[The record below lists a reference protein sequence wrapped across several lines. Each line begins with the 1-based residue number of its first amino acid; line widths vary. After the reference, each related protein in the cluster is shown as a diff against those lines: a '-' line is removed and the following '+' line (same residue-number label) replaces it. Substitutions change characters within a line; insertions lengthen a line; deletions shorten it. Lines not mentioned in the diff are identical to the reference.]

1 MNKSLLHPRAP
12 WLRAVIL
19 TMVAALPAVA
29 QSVAGSGSPARKTDE
44 DVIKLSPFEVRPD
57 DDVGYQAAN
66 TTSGSRLNT
75 SLKDTA
81 AFISAFTP
89 EFLSDIAATSVTDML
104 AFATNAELNAGDS
117 EGSGFN
123 NPRDFSSRGGEP
135 FRIRGIPANVSTD
148 YVATAIPQDLYNIE
162 RAEVASG
169 ANSILFGSG
178 DAGGIVALSTKKARV
193 NRNRYQG
200 QIQAG
205 SWESWRYSA
214 DLNQV
219 ILPRRLAIRVNG
231 LYEDADTWRTFE
243 YNKQKRYTV
252 GLTFKPFKSTSISAS
267 FEDGLTDKSVGLRWN
282 VTDQYSVWNATGR
295 TVTDTLPTPTAN
307 AQAVG
312 LAAFN
317 ANQRFT
323 YFTQDGFVSNLRQ
336 ELQTTI
342 APKPAST
349 LLPLSV
355 FPITVNWAGPEVY
368 LKRDFNNGQVVLDQN
383 IGERFA
389 FQAGYY
395 RNFTDARA
403 RTFFYNSNNMDLYGD
418 PNRNIPASSGS
429 GTMVNPR
436 AGQLYLES
444 NQRGDFTTTEN
455 EVYRFTGVYELDA
468 KWLGNHRIAGLY
480 ERAVTD
486 EETRATRE
494 ILVKPGNLP
503 VQNVNAPENVQNSV
517 WRRNYLTEGDYS
529 TYALHGLYK
538 PITPF
543 TYLGNT
549 LSSREVVT
557 GELISQKKI
566 SSYVVA
572 AQSTWMNRPGAT
584 WLRRLTSTLGYRE
597 DQIEYYDTPSGR
609 VAAGDPRIASGER
622 LLNEVAAIRQFDRND
637 IKATTLT
644 AGAVLAVHK
653 RLSILYNRSN
663 NIGAP
668 RFNRR
673 ILPDGRIPPTPEGKN
688 WEAGVMIDLFGDDR
702 YFARINY
709 FDTSQIGDAA
719 VSPSGAVTNASALGR
734 SQTLEIL
741 AEFVRLGR
749 MTQAEADK
757 QGFNWNAAIIDTATH
772 GYEIEFVGNPT
783 RNWTFRA
790 NYSHSLR
797 DRENFFEEGRIFFT
811 AKFEEWRKLAS
822 GDPALQA
829 FVEERIATIQNNEID
844 GRAAAQE
851 QGFGNIPHKFNV
863 VSRYG
868 FTEGTLKGAFVG
880 GAVRYQSK
888 VFSQTDTNTGRDF
901 FANESIYADA
911 FAGYKF
917 RVAWLPKAQ
926 LTLQL
931 NIRNLTNSYLVTTAR
946 WNADFSGP
954 RRLYVRDPRS
964 FRLTGTLEF

>member
-1 MNKSLLHPRAP
+1 MKRINHAVPTRILGGCLLAI
-12 WLRAVIL
+12 ACC
-19 TMVAALPAVA
+19 LPAHGQA
-29 QSVAGSGSPARKTDE
+29 AATTTTDRRDDDE
-44 DVIKLSPFEVRPD
+44 VIKLSPFEVRPD
-57 DDVGYQAAN
+57 EDVGYQAAN

-81 AFISAFTP
+81 ASISVFTP

-123 NPRDFSSRGGEP
+123 NPRDFNSRGGEP

-193 NRNRYQG
+193 NKNRYVG
-200 QIQAG
+200 QMQAS
-205 SWESWRYSA
+205 SWDSWRYST

-219 ILPRRLAIRVNG
+219 LIPRKLAVRVNG
-231 LYEDADTWRTFE
+231 LYEDAETWRTFE
-243 YNKQKRYTV
+243 YNKQKRYTA
-252 GLTFKPFKSTSISAS
+252 GLTYKPFESTTISAS
-267 FEDGLTDKSVGLRWN
+267 YEDGLTNQSVGLRWN

-295 TVTDTLPTPTAN
+295 TVTDVLPTPAAN

-312 LAAFN
+312 LVAFN

-323 YFTQDGFVSNLRQ
+323 FYTQDGIVTNLRQ
-336 ELQTTI
+336 KIQTTI

-355 FPITVNWAGPEVY
+355 FPITVNWAGPDVY
-368 LKRDFNNGQVVLDQN
+368 LKRDFNNGQIVVDQAVGDR
-383 IGERFA
+383 IA
-389 FQAGYY
+389 LQAGYY
-395 RNFTDARA
+395 RNYTDARA

-418 PNRNIPASSGS
+418 PNKNIPASSGT
-429 GTMVNPR
+429 GTIVNPR

-444 NQRGDFTTTEN
+444 NQRGDYTTTEN

-468 KWLGNHRIAGLY
+468 KKLGTHRIAALY
-480 ERAVTD
+480 ESAVTD
-486 EETRATRE
+486 QHTWTDRE
-494 ILVKPGNLP
+494 ILVKQDNSP
-503 VQNVNAPENVQNSV
+503 VQNVTAPENAQNSV
-517 WRRNYLTEGDYS
+517 WRRNYITEGNYS
-529 TYALHGLYK
+529 TYALHGLYA

-543 TYLGNT
+543 SYLGNT
-549 LSSREVVT
+549 LSGRTVTT
-557 GELISQKKI
+557 GELISRKDI
-566 SSYVVA
+566 SSYVIA
-572 AQSTWMNRPGAT
+572 AQSTWMNRPSAT
-584 WLRRLTSTLGYRE
+584 WFRRLTSTLGYRE
-597 DQIEYYDTPSGR
+597 DQIKYFDTTSGR
-609 VAAGDPRIASGER
+609 VAADDPRIASGER
-622 LLNEVAAIRQFDRND
+622 IRNEVTALPGFNEND

-644 AGAVLAVHK
+644 AGAVLALNN
-653 RLSILYNRSN
+653 RLSLLYNRSN

-668 RFNRR
+668 RFDRR

-688 WEAGVMIDLFGDDR
+688 WEAGVMIDLLGDDR

-719 VSPSGAVTNASALGR
+719 VSPSGAVTNATALGR

-741 AEFVRLGR
+741 AEFVRVGR

-772 GYEIEFVGNPT
+772 GFEVEFVGNPT
-783 RNWTFRA
+783 PNWTFRA

-797 DRENFFEEGRIFFT
+797 DRENFFVEGRTFFT
-811 AKFEEWRKLAS
+811 AKFEEWRKLAA
-822 GDPALQA
+822 GNPALQA
-829 FVEERIATIQNNEID
+829 FLESRITTIQDDEID

-851 QGFGNIPHKFNV
+851 QGFGNIPHKVNA
-863 VSRYG
+863 VSRYA
-868 FTEGTLKGAFVG
+868 FTNGTLKGAFLG

-888 VFSQTDTNTGRDF
+888 VFSQTDTVTGRDYY
-901 FANESIYADA
+901 ANESIYADA

-917 RVAWLPKAQ
+917 RPSWLRKAQ